1 MFPCTVSLHVILL
14 ICLILKPCQLF
25 FFQEMEI
32 DLLILSNI
40 VFEFAFPKDA
50 SSYN

>member
-1 MFPCTVSLHVILL
+1 MYSISACNFIDLPHLKTMPTV
-14 ICLILKPCQLF
+14 